1 MKKEYGPSQGARMM
15 RGLVEAA
22 QQGKREELM
31 KKLPLNHTLRFLY
44 FKNILPTVRNYLSV
58 EFMGDLSRLE
68 DVGPE
73 DRASIERLIADG
85 FLVDTKSERLN

>member
-1 MKKEYGPSQGARMM
+1 MI

-22 QQGKREELM
+22 QQVKREELM

-85 FLVDTKSERLN
+85 FLVDTKSERVN

>member
-1 MKKEYGPSQGARMM
+1 MKKEYSPSQGAEMI

-22 QQGKREELM
+22 QQVKREELM

-85 FLVDTKSERLN
+85 FLVDTKSERVN